1 VTNPPTPADLAET
14 IEVQFTPEIIAKA
27 QELGNNPVKIYNW
40 VRNNIEFVPTY
51 GSIQG
56 AHMTLL
62 TKQGNAFDTAS
73 LLIALLRVSNI
84 PARYVY
90 GTIELPIDKV
100 MNWVGGFTD
109 ANAACDFI
117 ASGGIPV
124 TGIIS
129 GGKVTKAR
137 LEHVWVEA
145 WVGYGPYSGRP
156 STLDPVK
163 SWIPLDSS
171 FKQYTYTDG
180 INLQTAIPFD
190 AQGFLNQLKST
201 SVINESESYITNVD
215 SNYIQTALNNY
226 QEQLK
231 NYFTHNMPN
240 ATAGDIL
247 GKREIN
253 TQELGILPANLPYK
267 CIVIGNRWSVLLEN
281 LRHKV
286 TLTVNDPYLFEI
298 SLSYSATIP
307 ELLGKRITLHFVP
320 ATSVDEQIIAT
331 NAGSETLP
339 AYIINVKPILSID
352 GVTVAN
358 GSSITLGMEESF
370 LMEFYSPSSGVDII
384 NNSIITGALY
394 SVGLDPQI
402 ISVSMAESFKQK
414 VENLQERLNLNPS
427 GITNEEIIGNILY
440 ATVSGYFAELDTFN
454 HFLEGIYKVRTIKP
468 TTFAGIASANVQVEY
483 VFGIP
488 LLLRASGTISLDV
501 DRAILASFSRTG
513 EKEILKQFLSS
524 SGYISSELE
533 ASIHEQLWKPY
544 GIRGISATR
553 VLKLANEAGIPIYLL
568 NKDNVSR
575 ILPILNISSVIKDDI
590 TNCVNAGKEVIIP
603 QRNISINSWSGIGY
617 VVRDKNTGAAAYLIF
632 GGKAGGEFIDVWDL
646 LWIWGSGFL
655 EKFAGRLLGHAAGII
670 GVLHTYVRNIIK
682 IIDLQNANALERAVL
697 ATFAGVAL
705 IYAAAIVIFG
715 GGELLAA
722 LILASIISIIASV
735 ILELLMEEIETAFY
749 QRQKYRFAFTTIPSK
764 TSKI

>member
-1 VTNPPTPADLAET
+1 
-14 IEVQFTPEIIAKA
+14 
-27 QELGNNPVKIYNW
+27 
-40 VRNNIEFVPTY
+40 
-51 GSIQG
+51 
-56 AHMTLL
+56 MTLL

-73 LLIALLRVSNI
+73 LLIALLRASNI

-109 ANAACDFI
+109 ANSAVNFI
-117 ASGGIPV
+117 AGGGIPG
-124 TGIIS
+124 TALTS
-129 GGKVTKAR
+129 GGKITAVR
-137 LEHVWVEA
+137 MEHVWVETYL
-145 WVGYGPYSGRP
+145 GYGPYSGR
-156 STLDPVK
+156 SSKLDPVK
-163 SWIPLDSS
+163 IWIPLDSS

-201 SVINESESYITNVD
+201 SVINKSESYITNVD

-231 NYFTHNMPN
+231 NYFTQNMPN
-240 ATAGDIL
+240 ATVGDIL
-247 GKREIN
+247 GKREISK
-253 TQELGILPANLPYK
+253 QDLGILPANLPYK
-267 CIVIGNRWSVLLEN
+267 CIVIGNRWSVLLET

-286 TLTVNDPYLFEI
+286 TFTVNDPYLLEI

-320 ATSVDEQIIAT
+320 ATSVDEQIIAV

-358 GSSITLGMEESF
+358 GSSITLGTEESF
-370 LMEFYSPSSGVDII
+370 LMEFYSPSLGTDII
-384 NNSIITGALY
+384 NNSIIAGALY

-454 HFLEGIYKVRTIKP
+454 HFLEGIYKVRAIKP

-483 VFGIP
+483 LFGIP
-488 LLLRASGTISLDV
+488 FLVRASGTISLDV
-501 DRAILASFSRTG
+501 DRVILASFSRTG
-513 EKEILKQFLSS
+513 EKEIPNQFLTS

-533 ASIHEQLWKPY
+533 AAIHEQLWRPY

-575 ILPILNISSVIKDDI
+575 ILPILNISSVTRDEIM
-590 TNCVNAGKEVIIP
+590 NCVNAGKEVIIP
-603 QRNISINSWSGIGY
+603 EGNISINSWSGIGY
-617 VVRDKNTGAAAYLIF
+617 IVRDKDTGSAAYRIS
-632 GGKAGGEFIDVWDL
+632 GGLSGGGFVDKLDL
-646 LWIWGSGFL
+646 LWIWISGFIEETL
-655 EKFAGRLLGHAAGII
+655 RSPFAAKAV
-670 GVLHTYVRNIIK
+670 GVLGALSTYVRNIIR
-682 IIDLQNANALERAVL
+682 IIDLQNANVLTRAVL
-697 ATFAGVAL
+697 ATFAGIAFF
-705 IYAAAIVIFG
+705 YAAAIVIIG
-715 GGELLAA
+715 GGELLAILLLATIISLIAA
-722 LILASIISIIASV
+722 LIFELVIS
-735 ILELLMEEIETAFY
+735 EIETSFNRKLKRYQFAYFRNFY
-749 QRQKYRFAFTTIPSK
+749 KK
-764 TSKI
+764 LKL